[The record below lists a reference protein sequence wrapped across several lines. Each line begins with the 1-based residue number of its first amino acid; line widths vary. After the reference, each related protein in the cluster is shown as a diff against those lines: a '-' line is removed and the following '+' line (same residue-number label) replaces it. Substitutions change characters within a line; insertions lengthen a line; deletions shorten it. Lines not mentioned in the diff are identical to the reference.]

1 VVSVLAII
9 PTYNESDNIIE
20 LLSRLDEVRKVLSS
34 SYKID
39 VLIVDD
45 NSPDNTADIAESSQI
60 DNLSVLSRV
69 KKSGLGPAYL
79 AGFNLGLK
87 GDYQYF
93 VQMDADLSHMPEQ
106 LEKLLIVA
114 SSNSLVIG
122 TRWMPGGSVVNWPFH
137 RRFISKLG
145 TKYASIILNL
155 DYKDL
160 TSGYRVL
167 PRQLLDALDLSS
179 IKAKGYGFQIEIARK
194 AHDAGFEIKQVPI
207 TFIER
212 ENGRSKLGAKIVW
225 EAWFKVSIWGFKRA
239 ISRR

>member
-45 NSPDNTADIAESSQI
+45 NSPDNTAEIAKSSQI
-60 DNLSVLSRV
+60 DKLSVLSRV

-106 LEKLLIVA
+106 LEKLLTVA

-212 ENGRSKLGAKIVW
+212 ENGTSKMGAKIVW
-225 EAWFKVSIWGFKRA
+225 EAWFKVSIWGFKRV
-239 ISRR
+239 IIRR

>member
-106 LEKLLIVA
+106 LEKLLSVA

-160 TSGYRVL
+160 TSGYRIL

-212 ENGRSKLGAKIVW
+212 ENGRSKMGAKIVW

>member
-1 VVSVLAII
+1 MVNVLAII

-39 VLIVDD
+39 SLIVDD
-45 NSPDNTADIAESSQI
+45 NSPDKTADIVKSSQI

-79 AGFNLGLK
+79 AGFNIGLK
-87 GDYQYF
+87 GDYQFF

-106 LEKLLIVA
+106 LEKLLSVA

-160 TSGYRVL
+160 TSGYRIL

-212 ENGRSKLGAKIVW
+212 ENGRSKMEAKIVW
-225 EAWFKVSIWGFKRA
+225 EAWFKVSIWGFKR
-239 ISRR
+239 IIIRR